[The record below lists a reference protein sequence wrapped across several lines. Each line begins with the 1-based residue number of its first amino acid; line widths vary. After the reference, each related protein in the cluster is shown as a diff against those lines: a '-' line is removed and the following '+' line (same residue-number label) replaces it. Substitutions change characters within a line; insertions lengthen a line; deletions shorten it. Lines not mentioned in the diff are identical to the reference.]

1 MKKTLVTLLLISIL
15 SANVISC
22 GNSETDKKQQ
32 KQETSR
38 QESSEDAK
46 STEKEKDVKQEDTNS
61 TNTDDNLNELEG
73 LGDIDVNKE
82 LFDVTLTIPAEYVGE
97 ATQEELDAQASQ
109 YGYKITKNEDGSATY
124 TMTKA
129 QHKEILR
136 DMSESINSSL
146 SEYIGSEDYPNIT
159 DVKANEDFTNFIITT
174 KSTELDMG
182 ESFLSIG
189 LYTYGG
195 MYHIFSGQE
204 IDNIHIDFINADTG
218 EIISSSDSS
227 DLEQE

>member
-1 MKKTLVTLLLISIL
+1 MSIL
-15 SANVISC
+15 STNVISC
-22 GNSETDKKQQ
+22 GNSKTDKNQQ
-32 KQETSR
+32 KQETSK
-38 QESSEDAK
+38 QESLDDAK
-46 STEKEKDVKQEDTNS
+46 STENEKDVKQEDPNS
-61 TNTDDNLNELEG
+61 TNADGNINELEG
-73 LGDIDVNKE
+73 LGDIDVEKE
-82 LFDVTLTIPAEYVGE
+82 LFDVTITIPAEYVGE

-129 QHKEILR
+129 QHKEMLR
-136 DMSESINSSL
+136 QTSESINSSL

-182 ESFLSIG
+182 ESFLSIA

-227 DLEQE
+227 DLGQE

>member
-1 MKKTLVTLLLISIL
+1 MKKTLVTLLLLSIL
-15 SANVISC
+15 STNVISC
-22 GNSETDKKQQ
+22 GNSKTDKNQQ
-32 KQETSR
+32 KQETSK
-38 QESSEDAK
+38 QESLDDAK
-46 STEKEKDVKQEDTNS
+46 STENEKDVKQEDPNS
-61 TNTDDNLNELEG
+61 TNADGNINELEG
-73 LGDIDVNKE
+73 LGDIDVEKE
-82 LFDVTLTIPAEYVGE
+82 LFDVTITIPAEYVGE

-129 QHKEILR
+129 QHKEMLR
-136 DMSESINSSL
+136 QTSESINSSL

-182 ESFLSIG
+182 ESFLSIA

-227 DLEQE
+227 DLGQE